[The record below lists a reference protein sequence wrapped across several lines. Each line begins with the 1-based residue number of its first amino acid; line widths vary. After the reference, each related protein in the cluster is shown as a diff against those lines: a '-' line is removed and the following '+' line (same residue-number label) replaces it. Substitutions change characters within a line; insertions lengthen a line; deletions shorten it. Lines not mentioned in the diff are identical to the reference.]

1 MACNPQSSSAVRI
14 VKLNVELT
22 CFIPDI
28 IVASKST
35 LGTDRGQYLQ
45 TRTERVPRLWGNGYD
60 GSCQGVV
67 FIPLTQA
74 SPST

>member
-28 IVASKST
+28 TVASKST
-35 LGTDRGQYLQ
+35 LGTDLGQYMQ
-45 TRTERVPRLWGNGYD
+45 TRTE
-60 GSCQGVV
+60 
-67 FIPLTQA
+67 
-74 SPST
+74 SPQVMG